1 MTLCKTSAQALQE
14 LIDETVSALAARWQE
29 ETQAHFPEHQH
40 AERQIST
47 CGRTHCIAVTVD
59 AEDGTFSD
67 EQLSELASVM
77 LKQTQTKQSCPPP
90 PPPVQ
95 PVAAIKSSASKQEL
109 AEECKRKHGNASKP
123 DPSKARPTRHVKDPD
138 RPIGAA
144 PPKQA
149 KANAAQREAA
159 PPRAAQHIT
168 EHRGAPPRAA
178 STKSKAGKGS
188 YVPITPRGSAG
199 GYKASEKCGA
209 ANASN
214 ARSQGMPHLPPP
226 PPPRRAKDTASERKA
241 SAISASRTT
250 PSDWKEQSARGW
262 EADKYPSSTAEAWT
276 HPSTSW
282 EGTADRARPN
292 TWREGT
298 ADRPLPSTWWDGTA
312 HRTWDPSS
320 TDDSGTNDNWYKPDE
335 VEEWHEELEG
345 SMSETEMW
353 ENYDAWEREQ
363 QEKHRESGLER
374 NQWIHRSQDQKRTH
388 VSWHEDQ
395 QPRKNLKQRFNKHVT
410 HCVRQVVLSQ
420 QVLAIVSL
428 CPSDQIL

>member
-47 CGRTHCIAVTVD
+47 CGHTHFIAVTVD

-95 PVAAIKSSASKQEL
+95 PVAAIKSSASKQEQ
-109 AEECKRKHGNASKP
+109 AEECLPKRRQRNASKP
-123 DPSKARPTRHVKDPD
+123 DPSKARPTRHVKDPV

-144 PPKQA
+144 PPKPKA

-178 STKSKAGKGS
+178 STKSKAGQDS
-188 YVPITPRGSAG
+188 YVPMRGSAA

-214 ARSQGMPHLPPP
+214 AKSQGVPHLPLP

-292 TWREGT
+292 TWRET
-298 ADRPLPSTWWDGTA
+298 CWDGTA
-312 HRTWDPSS
+312 HRTWDSSS
-320 TDDSGTNDNWYKPDE
+320 TDYSGTNDKWYKPDE
-335 VEEWHEELEG
+335 VEFWHEELEDT
-345 SMSETEMW
+345 MSETEMW
-353 ENYDAWEREQ
+353 ENFHAWEREQ

-374 NQWIHRSQDQKRTH
+374 NQWIQRSQHQKRTH

-395 QPRKNLKQRFNKHVT
+395 QPRKNLKQRFNKHVLD
-410 HCVRQVVLSQ
+410 RLFFLSRSWPLS
-420 QVLAIVSL
+420 VFAHLIRFCESL
-428 CPSDQIL
+428 ILNCLPSD